1 MKSTTTIELLIQ
13 NSNSIKLY
21 KKSTTS
27 KHKLHVFCFLL
38 PDILNGNMN
47 SRALCGCQRPAYG
60 CVPMYL
66 QVLLLHEE
74 CDEDV
79 SLSCL
84 P

>member
-1 MKSTTTIELLIQ
+1 MKSTTTRELLIQ
-13 NSNSIKLY
+13 NSNSIR
-21 KKSTTS
+21 S
-27 KHKLHVFCFLL
+27 KPLANINYMFSVFCFLL
-38 PDILNGNMN
+38 HDILNGNMN